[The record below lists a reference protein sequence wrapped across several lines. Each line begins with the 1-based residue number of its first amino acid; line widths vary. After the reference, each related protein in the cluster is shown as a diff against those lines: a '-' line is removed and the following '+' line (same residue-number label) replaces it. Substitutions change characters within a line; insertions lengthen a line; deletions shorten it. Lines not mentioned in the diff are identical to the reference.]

1 MPANFCTHRPTSTSS
16 CVLYRFFRQVEIWG
30 ATVKWVDYEWTSLFH
45 VIDVYPFSMS
55 GDSLW
60 SQVRPCR
67 NFHHIRVI
75 TIQTLRCFLCLLD
88 LWKTSCQYFSHLSM
102 MIITNKLSFRG
113 VDTPQKLF
121 KLVRLDEHIIIGS
134 QKPLEVVNVVL
145 VHVVL
150 QK

>member
-1 MPANFCTHRPTSTSS
+1 
-16 CVLYRFFRQVEIWG
+16 
-30 ATVKWVDYEWTSLFH
+30 
-45 VIDVYPFSMS
+45 
-55 GDSLW
+55 
-60 SQVRPCR
+60 
-67 NFHHIRVI
+67 
-75 TIQTLRCFLCLLD
+75 
-88 LWKTSCQYFSHLSM
+88 M

-121 KLVRLDEHIIIGS
+121 KLVRLDEHIIIGP

>member
-16 CVLYRFFRQVEIWG
+16 CVLYRFFKHVDIWG
-30 ATVKWVDYEWTSLFH
+30 ATVKWVDYECFSLFH
-45 VIDVYPFSMS
+45 VVDVYPFSMS
-55 GDSLW
+55 DDSLW
-60 SQVRPCR
+60 FLGPPCK

-88 LWKTSCQYFSHLSM
+88 LWKTSCQYFSHLIM
-102 MIITNKLSFRG
+102 MIITNKLSLRG
-113 VDTPQKLF
+113 VDTPQKLLKF
-121 KLVRLDEHIIIGS
+121 VRFNEHIIIGP
-134 QKPLEVVNVVL
+134 QKPLEVVDVVL